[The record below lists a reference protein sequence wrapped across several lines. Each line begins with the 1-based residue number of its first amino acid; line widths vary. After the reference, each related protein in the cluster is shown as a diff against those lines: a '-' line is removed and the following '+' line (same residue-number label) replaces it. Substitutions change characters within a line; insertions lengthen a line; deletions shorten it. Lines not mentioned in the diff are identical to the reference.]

1 MLIEMLSVGEQTGR
15 LDNVLEKTAD
25 YFDDRVEQSIARAV
39 AALEPMI
46 IIIAGFLV
54 GFVILAVLL
63 PLIAVLNTI

>member
-1 MLIEMLSVGEQTGR
+1 MIGL
-15 LDNVLEKTAD
+15 
-25 YFDDRVEQSIARAV
+25 EQSIARAV
-39 AALEPMI
+39 GALEPMI